1 MIFTA
6 PLGLLALLAIPAII
20 AIHLLR
26 RRFPVRPVAGQVLWR
41 LSADVPDGGRRVDR
55 LPISRS
61 LLLELL
67 AAVALALIIAGARL
81 SSSTETRHLV
91 VLLDDSASMGAI
103 DPAGASARDRAVRRV
118 LDEVERIGPRGRITI
133 VRSGERP
140 AVLVGPAAFSAEAA
154 PALDAWTPDARRHSL
169 APGLRLTRELAGDT
183 GSVLVL
189 TDSVPEGTADRLAD
203 GEQWAALGAAL
214 PNVAIADAH
223 RSRSGADNGST
234 VALTLR
240 NYDDAAA
247 TRELRVVTG
256 GTEVLTRTI
265 DVPSGASSISIPLPA
280 GLPAVRA
287 TISDDALAFDN
298 SVVLVE
304 PRPRVVGVAN
314 HLSDGRGRA
323 ALDRAIDAL
332 PEVTRG
338 NPAHLSFLD
347 GRSNE
352 AAATP
357 GAWTVRFGAP
367 GLEGATPA
375 SAADYVGPFV
385 IEKRHPLLQGVTLGG
400 VVWTGAVPL
409 AAEAG
414 RPLVSAG
421 DVGLV
426 VASGDP
432 AMQAFVFNLDL
443 ERTNLLRSPDWPIVI
458 SNLVETRRR
467 ELPGPERWNY
477 RVGEW
482 VRVRLDRPP
491 AEPLRLRMDAVDREL
506 PQARLTEFIAPAP
519 GGLAQIVEGDRVLFE
534 IAINPLDEAEG
545 DLRLHRTETL
555 GSLAVGGGDSALESG
570 TPFDPLFWILL
581 AIAGAAMLGNWW
593 LLAPRRVR
601 A

>member
-26 RRFPVRPVAGQVLWR
+26 RRFPVRPVAGLFLWR

-280 GLPAVRA
+280 GLPAAKRNPVLAGPRGDEFVDDRPLARRWAQQTSHPLNVLPTSERA
-287 TISDDALAFDN
+287 TDHDGNVGIGHVQALVQDTRGDERAQFTAPKSLQHGLTFSPLDVARQRHDEVLAGDLIRR
-298 SVVLVE
+298 SVVRSE
-304 PRPRVVGVAN
+304 NQHPTVAM
-314 HLSDGRGRA
+314 
-323 ALDRAIDAL
+323 
-332 PEVTRG
+332 
-338 NPAHLSFLD
+338 
-347 GRSNE
+347 
-352 AAATP
+352 
-357 GAWTVRFGAP
+357 
-367 GLEGATPA
+367 
-375 SAADYVGPFV
+375 PF
-385 IEKRHPLLQGVTLGG
+385 EQLRQQ
-400 VVWTGAVPL
+400 
-409 AAEAG
+409 
-414 RPLVSAG
+414 RPLG
-421 DVGLV
+421 DRKG
-426 VASGDP
+426 
-432 AMQAFVFNLDL
+432 LDL
-443 ERTNLLRSPDWPIVI
+443 FRAPPCRER
-458 SNLVETRRR
+458 
-467 ELPGPERWNY
+467 
-477 RVGEW
+477 
-482 VRVRLDRPP
+482 
-491 AEPLRLRMDAVDREL
+491 
-506 PQARLTEFIAPAP
+506 
-519 GGLAQIVEGDRVLFE
+519 
-534 IAINPLDEAEG
+534 
-545 DLRLHRTETL
+545 
-555 GSLAVGGGDSALESG
+555 
-570 TPFDPLFWILL
+570 
-581 AIAGAAMLGNWW
+581 
-593 LLAPRRVR
+593 
-601 A
+601 

>member
-1 MIFTA
+1 
-6 PLGLLALLAIPAII
+6 
-20 AIHLLR
+20 
-26 RRFPVRPVAGQVLWR
+26 
-41 LSADVPDGGRRVDR
+41 
-55 LPISRS
+55 
-61 LLLELL
+61 
-67 AAVALALIIAGARL
+67 
-81 SSSTETRHLV
+81 
-91 VLLDDSASMGAI
+91 
-103 DPAGASARDRAVRRV
+103 
-118 LDEVERIGPRGRITI
+118 
-133 VRSGERP
+133 
-140 AVLVGPAAFSAEAA
+140 
-154 PALDAWTPDARRHSL
+154 
-169 APGLRLTRELAGDT
+169 
-183 GSVLVL
+183 
-189 TDSVPEGTADRLAD
+189 
-203 GEQWAALGAAL
+203 
-214 PNVAIADAH
+214 
-223 RSRSGADNGST
+223 
-234 VALTLR
+234 
-240 NYDDAAA
+240 
-247 TRELRVVTG
+247 
-256 GTEVLTRTI
+256 
-265 DVPSGASSISIPLPA
+265 
-280 GLPAVRA
+280 
-287 TISDDALAFDN
+287 LAFDN

-323 ALDRAIDAL
+323 ALGRAIDAL

>member
-20 AIHLLR
+20 VIHLLR
-26 RRFPVRPVAGQVLWR
+26 RRFPVRPVAGLFLWR
-41 LSADVPDGGRRVDR
+41 LSTDVPDGGRRLDR
-55 LPISRS
+55 LPITRS

-67 AAVALALIIAGARL
+67 AALALALIIAGAQL
-81 SSSTETRHLV
+81 SSSTDAEHLV
-91 VLLDDSASMGAI
+91 VLLDDSASMGAGE
-103 DPAGASARDRAVRRV
+103 PGGERVRDRAVRRV

-140 AVLVGPAAFSAEAA
+140 AVLAGPASFSAEAA
-154 PALDAWTPDARRHSL
+154 PALEGWTPGARHHSL
-169 APGLRLTRELAGDT
+169 APGLRLARELAGDA

-189 TDSVPEGTADRLAD
+189 TDTVPDGTADRLAD
-203 GEQWAALGAAL
+203 GEQWAALGIAL
-214 PNVAIADAH
+214 PNIAIVDAH
-223 RSRSGADNGST
+223 RSRTAAENGSAI
-234 VALTLR
+234 ALTLR
-240 NYDDAAA
+240 NYGDAA
-247 TRELRVVTG
+247 TRVLRVTTG
-256 GTEVLTRTI
+256 ATEVLTRTI
-265 DVPSGASSISIPLPA
+265 DVPPGVSSLTLPLPA
-280 GLPAVRA
+280 GVPAVRA
-287 TISDDALAFDN
+287 TLSDDALAFDN

-314 HLSDGRGRA
+314 QLADGRGRV

-332 PEVTRG
+332 PEVTRSS
-338 NPAHLSFLD
+338 PAHLSFTD
-347 GRSNE
+347 GDADA

-367 GLEGATPA
+367 GVEGATPA
-375 SAADYVGPFV
+375 SGADYIGPFV

-400 VVWTGAVPL
+400 VVWTGARPFS
-409 AAEAG
+409 AEAG

-421 DVGLV
+421 DVGLL
-426 VASGDP
+426 AAPNDP
-432 AMQAFVFNLDL
+432 AAQAFVFNLDL
-443 ERTNLLRSPDWPIVI
+443 ERTNLLRSPDWPILI

-482 VRVRLDRPP
+482 IRIRLERPP
-491 AEPLRLRMDAVDREL
+491 AGPLRLRMDTVDREL

-519 GGLAQIVEGDRVLFE
+519 GGLALVLDGEDVLFE

-545 DLRLHRTETL
+545 DLRLSRTETL
-555 GSLAVGGGDSALESG
+555 GALGPARANRSLESG
-570 TPFDPLFWILL
+570 APFDPLFWILL
-581 AIAGAAMLGNWW
+581 AVAGAAMLGNWS
-593 LLAPRRVR
+593 LLAPGRVR